1 MKWRAWAAS
10 VRESPSGRSGDDRT
24 NLTPLRLRTA
34 SPHARLEMA
43 SIRHRIARC
52 SKTPGEIAKPSE
64 SIFFFP
70 HGPRAGHI
78 PSHHQNKPLMR
89 KFACVLH
96 ALLIRYKRKGPASPK
111 SCPLTG
117 FRSQAALSPFFDNP
131 LDSSQQPEPR
141 HIIFGAAGAKASPL
155 IGGDAL
161 PHRCVTRL
169 RRFPA
174 THCNHIDLH
183 PRPKM

>member
-1 MKWRAWAAS
+1 MRVLPVEVAMIGLTSRRYGSGPHRHTQDWKWH
-10 VRESPSGRSGDDRT
+10 RSGIGWRGAQR
-24 NLTPLRLRTA
+24 PRA
-34 SPHARLEMA
+34 KSQ
-43 SIRHRIARC
+43 
-52 SKTPGEIAKPSE
+52 KPSE